1 MKVKKVESTIK
12 PNDYEIRSQSDNL
25 VEVVFFDDITE
36 ETRTSDDGTEQTIYT
51 YYENPINIVYR
62 EDLES
67 YIEDNIETWKKLAKQ
82 QYEDTIAAKVRE
94 IRNQL
99 LTESDSYMIFD
110 RAGLK
115 LPDTISATTML
126 TAFKDLI
133 SSLKNL
139 TSGEMAK
146 YRQALRDI
154 TKQTLGQIAGAI
166 GIITVISGFF
176 IAVFK
181 WYKSKIEDRID
192 NLELRV
198 KELEI
203 ASETNK
209 EENALLLKGQLA
221 CLKGLKEQGC
231 NGPVTQSI
239 NEIEA
244 YLVKQAHR

>member
-62 EDLES
+62 EDLED
-67 YIEDNIETWKKLAKQ
+67 YIEDNLETWKQQAKKLYEDKLAA
-82 QYEDTIAAKVRE
+82 DVRA
-94 IRNQL
+94 IRNDL
-99 LTESDSYMIFD
+99 LSESDKYQYLD

-133 SSLKNL
+133 TSLKTL
-139 TSGEMAK
+139 VSGDWAK

-154 TKQTLGQIAGAI
+154 TKQK
-166 GIITVISGFF
+166 GFPYDVEF
-176 IAVFK
+176 PNK
-181 WYKSKIEDRID
+181 PEED
-192 NLELRV
+192 
-198 KELEI
+198 
-203 ASETNK
+203 
-209 EENALLLKGQLA
+209 
-221 CLKGLKEQGC
+221 
-231 NGPVTQSI
+231 
-239 NEIEA
+239 NE
-244 YLVKQAHR
+244 